1 MALTQVTGPYPIFTD
16 LDGTPLDDGYLY
28 IGAIND
34 DPETNPIQVF
44 WDAQSNDPSYS
55 ANPHKQWL
63 CLSQRLTSTDI
74 HGWGILHHNPQ

>member
-34 DPETNPIQVF
+34 DPETIRF
-44 WDAQSNDPSYS
+44 RCS
-55 ANPHKQWL
+55 
-63 CLSQRLTSTDI
+63 LTPT
-74 HGWGILHHNPQ
+74 

>member
-34 DPETNPIQVF
+34 DPEQNPIQVF
-44 WDAQSNDPSYS
+44 FGQQPNNPSYS
-55 ANPHKQWL
+55 ADPHEQRL
-63 CLSQRLTSTDI
+63 CLS
-74 HGWGILHHNPQ
+74 

>member
-44 WDAQSNDPSYS
+44 WDSNSNHPSYP

-63 CLSQRLTSTDI
+63 RLS
-74 HGWGILHHNPQ
+74 

>member
-34 DPETNPIQVF
+34 DPETIRFRYSLTQPNH
-44 WDAQSNDPSYS
+44 PSYS

-63 CLSQRLTSTDI
+63 RLS
-74 HGWGILHHNPQ
+74 

>member
-44 WDAQSNDPSYS
+44 LTQPNHPSYS
-55 ANPHKQWL
+55 ANPHKQRL
-63 CLSQRLTSTDI
+63 RLS
-74 HGWGILHHNPQ
+74 